1 MQRASVDQLVGQN
14 IGMYRVERS
23 LGRGRVNAVF
33 LARHPAHKNPVA
45 LTTFIVPE
53 QFPPESH
60 QRFHQRFRKEAARLI
75 ALRHPR
81 ILPVYEYG
89 EYLGDPYL
97 VTPYMAGGSLADLL
111 KRRGRL
117 HHAEVLDVLQ
127 PVVAGLAYAH
137 EGGLVHGTLKPSN
150 IVLSNQSQM
159 LVAGFGLKTILQ
171 MRGIGADERS
181 YGHLLSIVGTL
192 LTSAE
197 YVAPEVVQG
206 QLEDARSDIYSL
218 GTILFEMLTGK
229 PPFTGKNPLRLPG
242 STYSNEYHRYVHS
255 ALIFLWLS
263 PPLSTRRLTAIP
275 HVVFST

>member
-111 KRRGRL
+111 KHRGRL
-117 HHAEVLDVLQ
+117 HHVEVLD
-127 PVVAGLAYAH
+127 
-137 EGGLVHGTLKPSN
+137 
-150 IVLSNQSQM
+150 VLSNQSQM